1 MDILTYPSYLAGDE
15 YALRKVTF
23 TAMKNDACDSEAEQM
38 LQKALGTVTQT
49 IEDVWDATA
58 GSAETISAPEGFTSM
73 GQIVLPIPAQLNDE
87 SSHSWNAEA
96 GIVSEAIKSGISAAG
111 GMLPG
116 GKVGKLISAMKGG
129 VNAAGGF
136 DKILATGAMLSG
148 RRKPLID
155 PGYFQNY
162 TGSQP
167 RTFSMSWNLIP
178 QNSSDSKTIHDI
190 IITFKKW
197 AAPSRAISGVVM
209 LAPYFFNIQLSNP
222 MISSMIKMDNC
233 VCTRVECS
241 YSSQIFPDGMPK
253 QITLSLGFNESRLTY
268 ADNYGSA
275 VGSSPMTSTG
285 SVASSIPKVNDNP
298 LISALNKF

>member
-1 MDILTYPSYLAGDE
+1 MDILTYPSYLASDE

-23 TAMKNDACDSEAEQM
+23 TAMKNDACDGEAEQM
-38 LQKALGTVTQT
+38 LQKALDTATQAV
-49 IEDVWDATA
+49 EDVWGAVS
-58 GSAETISAPEGFTSM
+58 GEQISAPEGFTSM
-73 GQIVLPIPAQLNDE
+73 GQIVLPIPLQLNDE
-87 SSHSWNAEA
+87 SSHSWNTET
-96 GIVSEAIKSGISAAG
+96 GIVSEVLKSAAG
-111 GMLPG
+111 AIGHFTPG
-116 GKVGKLISAMKGG
+116 GRVGSLISGLKSGAS
-129 VNAAGGF
+129 AAGGF

-167 RTFSMSWNLIP
+167 RVFNMSWNLIP
-178 QNSSDSKTIHDI
+178 QNSQDSQMIHDI
-190 IITFKKW
+190 ILTFKKW
-197 AAPSRAISGVVM
+197 SAPSRAISGVVM

-222 MISSMIKMDNC
+222 TISSMIKMDNC

-275 VGSSPMTSTG
+275 VGSSPMTSNRQAATG
-285 SVASSIPKVNDNP
+285 IPKVNNNP
-298 LISALNKF
+298 LITPLNR